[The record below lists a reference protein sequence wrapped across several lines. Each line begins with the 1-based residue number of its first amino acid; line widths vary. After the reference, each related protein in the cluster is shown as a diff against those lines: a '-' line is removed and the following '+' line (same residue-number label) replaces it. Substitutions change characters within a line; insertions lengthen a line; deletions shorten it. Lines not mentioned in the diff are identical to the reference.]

1 MQTLSAHVGSYA
13 LHVKSHA
20 TNSSTAHTSQLFTRM
35 SALLT
40 AAACLVS
47 LSLCAPSFAQTP
59 STNNKPITIIVPFA
73 TGGATDI
80 VARLVA
86 QQLGSRTNTPVI
98 VENKLGGGGVVGR
111 NAAARAAPDGSTL
124 LTMDMSYST
133 AAGLTPN
140 LPYDPKTAFVPIT
153 MAVSVPHVLVVNPKV
168 PAKNMKELI
177 ALAKAQPG
185 KLNFGSGGI
194 GTNTH
199 LGGELFKSLADVSI
213 VHIPYKGAGAVL
225 ADLMAGEVQIL
236 VSTVTTVLPHI
247 QSGKLRPLMVLSDQ
261 RSPALPDVPKASE
274 VGLPNMTMDF
284 WVAFAAPQGTPAPII
299 ERLNKDIN
307 AGLNTPEAEKTLREM
322 GLIKVASTSSDAAKT
337 VYGEIDRWAALIKQ
351 QGIKPE

>member
-1 MQTLSAHVGSYA
+1 MQRFNMHRFMQGLFATTL
-13 LHVKSHA
+13 
-20 TNSSTAHTSQLFTRM
+20 TC
-35 SALLT
+35 SALL
-40 AAACLVS
+40 
-47 LSLCAPSFAQTP
+47 LSAESFAQTP
-59 STNNKPITIIVPFA
+59 PTNNKPITIIVPFA

-111 NAAARAAPDGSTL
+111 SAAARAAPDGTTL

-177 ALAKAQPG
+177 ALAKAQPD

-199 LGGELFKSLADVSI
+199 LGGELFKSLTGVSV
-213 VHIPYKGAGAVL
+213 VHVPYKGAGAVL
-225 ADLMAGEVQIL
+225 ADLMAGQVQIL
-236 VSTVTTVLPHI
+236 VSTVTTVLPYI

-284 WVAFAAPQGTPAPII
+284 WVAFAAPKGTPAPVID
-299 ERLNKDIN
+299 RLNKEIN
-307 AGLNTPEAEKTLREM
+307 AGLNTPEAQKSLNDM
-322 GLIKVASTSSDAAKT
+322 GLIKVAGTPEEAAKT
-337 VYGEIDRWAALIKQ
+337 VYGEIDRWTALIKQ